1 MKWIDQWFY
10 RKSRWAWERAQQE
23 DEQNEQDEMQ
33 QLQLPFGNQI
43 KTQGFKLEVYRASGG
58 LVVESTVY
66 DAKLDDDRHGLYVVN
81 DDADLGAELAKI
93 ITVERLKL

>member
-10 RKSRWAWERAQQE
+10 RKSRWAWDRAQQE

-81 DDADLGAELAKI
+81 DDADLGHELSKI